1 MSDVNV
7 PAAMPGWVQKHVK
20 AYLESGGREGH
31 MWDASTVGFKGVL
44 PCLLLTTTGR
54 KTGDKHLLPLIYGKH
69 PKGVVIIA
77 SKGGAPKH
85 PGWYLNLV
93 ANPEAE
99 VQVGTEKFRVRA
111 STVTGPERAKLWNQL
126 VEIYSPYTDYQK
138 ATQREIPVV
147 LLERIN

>member
-44 PCLLLTTTGR
+44 PCLLLITTGR
-54 KTGDKHLLPLIYGKH
+54 KTGQQHLVPLIYGQH
-69 PKGVVIIA
+69 PKGVVVIA

-138 ATQREIPVV
+138 ATEREIPVV
-147 LLERIN
+147 LLERIR

>member
-1 MSDVNV
+1 MSQPNV
-7 PAAMPGWVQKHVK
+7 PASMPGWVQKHVK

-31 MWDASTVGFKGVL
+31 LWDATTVGFKGVL

-54 KTGDKHLLPLIYGKH
+54 KTGEKHLLPLIYGKH
-69 PKGVVIIA
+69 EKGVVIIA

-93 ANPEAE
+93 ANPEVEA
-99 VQVGTEKFRVRA
+99 QVGTDKFRARA
-111 STVTGPERAKLWNQL
+111 STVAGPERAKLWQQL

-147 LLERIN
+147 LLERI